1 MGSSNGH
8 KDPDCPQMMVRKAN
22 IKAGQRGGGGEAK

>member
-22 IKAGQRGGGGEAK
+22 IKAGQLGGGEAK